1 LNPVSTYAFQ
11 QITDEDIKAVE
22 AVLRSDRL
30 TQGPA
35 VEAFESALAE
45 YCGSKYAV
53 ACSNGTVALW
63 LAYRALGAN
72 RILTSPLSF
81 VATANAA
88 RLAGAEVGFL
98 DVDVATGNV
107 DPMLLATLCPK
118 VAVPVHFAGRAAE
131 LDDQRCAC
139 NTRVIEDACH
149 ALGAMDFD
157 GCSKVGSCAH
167 SLATVFS
174 FHPVKP
180 ITTGEGGAITTN
192 DEAFARELRILRDH
206 GRSNGLMVMLGTNGR
221 MSDIQAALGLSQ
233 LKRCDEMRDARQF
246 LAGRYMNR
254 IVEASLGVQIPEMVY
269 SPECAWHLYPIRIKN
284 GRRDEVKAALNAKG
298 IGAQVHYNPPIH
310 LHPYYRQLYGHK
322 PGDFPEAEA
331 WAAEELSLPLHA
343 GMRVEDVSVVVE
355 ALRDAL
361 ERRA

>member
-1 LNPVSTYAFQ
+1 MFSKALSTYAHQ
-11 QITDEDIKAVE
+11 QITEEDIKSVE

-35 VEAFESALAE
+35 VQEFEEALAQ
-45 YCGSKYAV
+45 YCGAKYAV

-63 LAYRALGAN
+63 LAYRAMKAE
-72 RILTSPLSF
+72 RVVTSPLSF

-88 RLAGAEVGFL
+88 RLAGADVGFL
-98 DVDVATGNV
+98 DVESETGN
-107 DPMLLATLCPK
+107 LAAYTLECDA
-118 VAVPVHFAGRAAE
+118 VVPVHFAGRSAK
-131 LDDQRCAC
+131 LPWYQPMPPV
-139 NTRVIEDACH
+139 VIEDACH

-167 SLATVFS
+167 SFATVFS

-192 DEAFARELRILRDH
+192 DEGFARELCILRDH
-206 GRSNGLMVMLGTNGR
+206 GRDSGLMVMLGTNGR

-233 LKRCDEMRDARQF
+233 LKRCDKM
-246 LAGRYMNR
+246 LAHRLVLAAAY
-254 IVEASLGVQIPEMVY
+254 VERFSRADELGGPMCKSSGASN
-269 SPECAWHLYPIRIKN
+269 AWHLYPVRIKN

-343 GMRVEDVSVVVE
+343 GMSVEDVAVVVE
-355 ALRDAL
+355 ALRSAL
-361 ERRA
+361 GQCNA